1 MFLTGQ
7 LSSVL
12 PKCDVKKERGE
23 ITLQIK
29 QEQFLIHLYRMGWQ
43 LLLKFKVIYT
53 QI

>member
-1 MFLTGQ
+1 MFLIGQ

-29 QEQFLIHLYRMGWQ
+29 QERFLIHIPMECADTSAH
-43 LLLKFKVIYT
+43 KV
-53 QI
+53 